1 MKNSSEINLNTPNNQ
16 IYVSEE
22 ITLLKEKLLD
32 LKKKVNKILLI
43 QPLQIEED
51 KIDIKIALNKRYY
64 MYPPYGIG
72 ILNKVLKNNNY
83 TSDVLDLNFETF
95 SYIHEKKKYFLR

>member
-64 MYPPYGIG
+64 MYPPYG
-72 ILNKVLKNNNY
+72 LV
-83 TSDVLDLNFETF
+83 S
-95 SYIHEKKKYFLR
+95 

>member
-32 LKKKVNKILLI
+32 LKKK
-43 QPLQIEED
+43 
-51 KIDIKIALNKRYY
+51 
-64 MYPPYGIG
+64 
-72 ILNKVLKNNNY
+72 
-83 TSDVLDLNFETF
+83 
-95 SYIHEKKKYFLR
+95 